1 MVSIVSTSL
10 FSGHAL
16 DSQAGL
22 SKWGGIALSCIFA
35 AMPAMSAM
43 TVMTLDGYLMDTVR
57 AAQWIRTSAHGQAVL
72 TLHLSTVNIF
82 ILYGFAVTGYTHLR
96 SHISPRSF
104 KQREKESERERAQ
117 GQRSAPSHPVWWI

>member
-1 MVSIVSTSL
+1 MMVSIVSTSL

-16 DSQAGL
+16 NSQADF
-22 SKWGGIALSCIFA
+22 SKWGGIALSCILA
-35 AMPAMSAM
+35 AMSAM
-43 TVMTLDGYLMDTVR
+43 TAMTLDGYLMDTVR
-57 AAQWIRTSAHGQAVL
+57 AAQWIRASAHGQAIL

-104 KQREKESERERAQ
+104 RQREKESERENRVN
-117 GQRSAPSHPVWWI
+117 APPLVPQCD